1 MDISCSRCIDNFF
14 KSCIQFSETDIS
26 CNRVLIEPSVLQH
39 HAELGAQIGA
49 GQLFCVVAIYFDGS
63 RIHFI
68 EAHQKIDHRGLT
80 GAGRTDDSHSF
91 PAFDLDVKILDQ
103 RIFFI
108 IAERNIFKS
117 DVSADLLRQ
126 TRFHGTLHFLFLV
139 KEIEDALDGRSSRLD
154 DGRQLC
160 DCRDRLVHLPDIL
173 HHSLHI
179 PYRHHSRHRL
189 QNPEHSDDD
198 IGSIGYERHSR

>member
-1 MDISCSRCIDNFF
+1 MDIGCGRRVHYLFEGS
-14 KSCIQFSETDIS
+14 IQFSEADIP
-26 CNRVLIEPSVLQH
+26 CDCVLIKPSVLQH
-39 HAELGAQIGA
+39 QAELGTQVST
-49 GQLFCVVAIYFDGS
+49 GQFFRVVAIYFDGA
-63 RIHFI
+63 RIHLI
-68 EAHQKIDHRGLT
+68 EAHQEIDHRSFA
-80 GAGRTDDSHSF
+80 GACRTDDRHCF
-91 PAFDLDVKILDQ
+91 PAFDFYVEILDQ
-103 RIFFI
+103 RIFFV

-179 PYRHHSRHRL
+179 PDRHHSRHRL